1 MLRPVLCRPVLRV
14 RCVLHELIEMI
25 IAQKIM
31 LRKQQKRIDPS
42 SRMHRREHVG
52 NIPFFAPYQIHAD
65 AAKKQSIFRL
75 LFAVSFLKPVRVILL
90 SSVFSFPHSCCHSQP
105 TDQKQHCPH
114 HHRLVISG
122 RHRSLIAI
130 ILLPGSAII
139 RMAC

>member
-52 NIPFFAPYQIHAD
+52 NIPFFAHTRFTPMQQKSSQFSD
-65 AAKKQSIFRL
+65 CFL
-75 LFAVSFLKPVRVILL
+75 LYRF
-90 SSVFSFPHSCCHSQP
+90 
-105 TDQKQHCPH
+105 
-114 HHRLVISG
+114 
-122 RHRSLIAI
+122 
-130 ILLPGSAII
+130 
-139 RMAC
+139 

>member
-31 LRKQQKRIDPS
+31 LRKQQKRIDLEQNAPPGACWQ
-42 SRMHRREHVG
+42 H
-52 NIPFFAPYQIHAD
+52 PFFAPYQIHAD

-75 LFAVSFLKPVRVILL
+75 LFAVSFLKPVRVMLL

>member
-75 LFAVSFLKPVRVILL
+75 LFAVSFPKNAGKRYHPI
-90 SSVFSFPHSCCHSQP
+90 FQHDSQP
-105 TDQKQHCPH
+105 SRYVKW
-114 HHRLVISG
+114 
-122 RHRSLIAI
+122 SL
-130 ILLPGSAII
+130 LFV
-139 RMAC
+139 

>member
-42 SRMHRREHVG
+42 SKMHRREHVG

-75 LFAVSFLKPVRVILL
+75 LFCCIVSETCPGYAPILCFF
-90 SSVFSFPHSCCHSQP
+90 FSAF
-105 TDQKQHCPH
+105 
-114 HHRLVISG
+114 
-122 RHRSLIAI
+122 
-130 ILLPGSAII
+130 LLPQPAH
-139 RMAC
+139 